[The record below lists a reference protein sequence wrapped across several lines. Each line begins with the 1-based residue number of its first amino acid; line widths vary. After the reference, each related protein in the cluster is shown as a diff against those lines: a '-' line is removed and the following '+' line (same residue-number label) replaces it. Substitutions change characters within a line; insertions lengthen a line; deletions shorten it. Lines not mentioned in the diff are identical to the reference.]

1 MGRPAD
7 KHWSVHA
14 GIHGGTRAATQ
25 QRQARIMG
33 LTHLLDTNI
42 CVAVIRQHSPRV
54 LTKLQR
60 MTPGSVGVS
69 IITVS
74 ELQFAA
80 AKSLHP
86 QRNRA
91 ALEQFLLPLEILDC
105 GASAAFHYGE
115 VRARLEKAGTP
126 IGPLDTLIAAH
137 AKSLNVTL
145 VTNNLD

>member
-1 MGRPAD
+1 
-7 KHWSVHA
+7 
-14 GIHGGTRAATQ
+14 
-25 QRQARIMG
+25 MG

-42 CVAVIRQHSPRV
+42 CVAVIRQRAPRI
-54 LTKLQR
+54 LAKLQR

-74 ELQFAA
+74 ELECGA

-91 ALEQFLLPLEILDC
+91 ALEQFLLPLEILNY
-105 GASAAFHYGE
+105 GATAAFHYGE
-115 VRARLEKAGTP
+115 IRARLEKAGTP

-145 VTNNLD
+145 VTNNLGEFRRVAGLKVEDWT

>member
-1 MGRPAD
+1 
-7 KHWSVHA
+7 
-14 GIHGGTRAATQ
+14 
-25 QRQARIMG
+25 MG

-42 CVAVIRQHSPRV
+42 CVAVIRQRAPRT
-54 LTKLQR
+54 LARLQR

-74 ELQFAA
+74 ELECGA

-86 QRNRA
+86 SRNRA
-91 ALEQFLLPLEILDC
+91 ALEQFLLPLEILNY
-105 GASAAFHYGE
+105 GAVAAFYYGE

-145 VTNNLD
+145 VTNNLGEFRRVSGLKTEDWT

>member
-1 MGRPAD
+1 
-7 KHWSVHA
+7 
-14 GIHGGTRAATQ
+14 
-25 QRQARIMG
+25 MG

-42 CVAVIRQHSPRV
+42 CVAVIRQRAPRI
-54 LTKLQR
+54 LARLQR

-74 ELQFAA
+74 ELECGA

-86 QRNRA
+86 SRNRA
-91 ALEQFLLPLEILDC
+91 ALEQFLLPLEILNY
-105 GASAAFHYGE
+105 GATAAFHYGE
-115 VRARLEKAGTP
+115 IRARLEKAGTP

-145 VTNNLD
+145 VTNNLAEFRRVAGLKVEDWT